1 MPRRGSDVDGAMVL
15 FWKHHRLWQE
25 IKQYN
30 QDLLRHSMFSQ
41 QVRATGGKKRH
52 EIQLDVTP
60 MNVIDSGRIKVYQP
74 GMEVFIQGEPR
85 EYLYLV
91 LRGCCEFRR
100 SFPPDLV
107 KEGLMPP
114 SVEVGL
120 VLMCGDFSFMD
131 GEDHLWIE
139 QLQDE
144 DHKIAGV
151 EEEKHVRDQRRRKY
165 VRFDVHKNSL
175 VAVSRVEVALV
186 PINEIAKCMNLFVR
200 LIRLAT
206 AMYPAPFI
214 PSEELVRR
222 HYEGEKWKAE
232 RGGVLKEIIQD
243 REDRMLNEC
252 WYQAVDSHSSD
263 ARYQSR
269 KPGYRVG
276 KLDQSLASAA
286 RSSNSS
292 RAGQETSRSG
302 VRAAGS
308 KASSSDGR
316 QCKDG
321 SVAEERDL
329 LVLSATQDL
338 HTPRRLLL
346 ANYFKQFE
354 RRGSEKMTGSGKF
367 PSFDADGGWDSTS
380 GKMQSARSIPSG
392 STKTSSFSPVR
403 KATGDGGL
411 SEKRGPPDDRHEH
424 AAPEVTI
431 MLEMPQS
438 RFVAPTA
445 AARPSSAPSHSRKS
459 PRPHSAAEV
468 SSSSRPGVN
477 GAGGVQPARPAT
489 AHNASGKTT
498 RPSSAAAAAGRQEVR
513 RQSPTARTSAPDSQ
527 AHPTKPTIGA
537 TGQVTQPRPSTAG
550 SARSSSGKP
559 SALRP
564 HSAGVAYRPHSAG
577 LPDRSNDHSDHAK
590 TRTEGKKVSLNF
602 VVDESFLEDFHGEA
616 AKFPPLSPPR
626 ADAEVAQNRAGNP
639 LVVPALPLRVPIRV
653 ETSSPPT
660 ALGGA
665 LRKSQQPLD
674 PEHFVEVRVVCTSQ
688 FLPVHIAVF

>member
-1 MPRRGSDVDGAMVL
+1 MVL

-41 QVRATGGKKRH
+41 QVKATGGKKRH

-100 SFPPDLV
+100 TFPADLV
-107 KEGLMPP
+107 REGLMPP

-200 LIRLAT
+200 LIKLAT
-206 AMYPAPFI
+206 ALYPAPFI
-214 PSEELVRR
+214 ASEELVRR

-232 RGGVLKEIIQD
+232 RGGVLKEIVQD

-252 WYQAVDSHSSD
+252 WYQAIDSHVSD

-269 KPGYRVG
+269 KPGYRVA
-276 KLDQSLASAA
+276 KLDQSLASAT
-286 RSSNSS
+286 RSSD
-292 RAGQETSRSG
+292 RTGQETARS
-302 VRAAGS
+302 AGS
-308 KASSSDGR
+308 APGSRISSSASQKRGA
-316 QCKDG
+316 G
-321 SVAEERDL
+321 GAFTAEDRDL

-354 RRGSEKMTGSGKF
+354 RRGSEKMTSTASGKF
-367 PSFDADGGWDSTS
+367 PAFDAEISRWDSAS
-380 GKMQSARSIPSG
+380 GKMPSARSLLSG
-392 STKTSSFSPVR
+392 STKTPSFSPSR
-403 KATGDGGL
+403 
-411 SEKRGPPDDRHEH
+411 PPTESLGRSTKHE
-424 AAPEVTI
+424 P
-431 MLEMPQS
+431 LEAGHQ
-438 RFVAPTA
+438 VAPPQAAIVLDVPQGRVSLSVA
-445 AARPSSAPSHSRKS
+445 AARPTSAPSHARRS
-459 PRPHSAAEV
+459 PRPHSATEV
-468 SSSSRPGVN
+468 SSARTGVV
-477 GAGGVQPARPAT
+477 AGGAVPPARPYT
-489 AHNASGKTT
+489 AQKAS
-498 RPSSAAAAAGRQEVR
+498 RPTSVAAAPSGTAR
-513 RQSPTARTSAPDSQ
+513 RRLSPTERTHVSVDQTQQTTPAMG
-527 AHPTKPTIGA
+527 PTGH
-537 TGQVTQPRPSTAG
+537 VRHQPRPSTAG
-550 SARSSSGKP
+550 DARSGAAMP
-559 SALRP
+559 SAQ
-564 HSAGVAYRPHSAG
+564 RPHSAG
-577 LPDRSNDHSDHAK
+577 LAYRPQSTGPPNSSSEHTTDKAANR
-590 TRTEGKKVSLNF
+590 KVNLNF
-602 VVDESFLEDFHGEA
+602 VADESFLADFHSES
-616 AKFPPLSPPR
+616 AKLSPTSPPR
-626 ADAEVAQNRAGNP
+626 AKAVALQEQPAGHSH
-639 LVVPALPLRVPIRV
+639 VPALPLRVPIRINS
-653 ETSSPPT
+653 SSPPRT
-660 ALGGA
+660 QS
-665 LRKSQQPLD
+665 RVPQKQQTLD
-674 PEHFVEVRVVCTSQ
+674 PDHFVEVC
-688 FLPVHIAVF
+688 L